1 MTIEPDH
8 KRRAPKVQAFF
19 IDRGPGLSVVVLIML
34 IVSMVQSSIST
45 SLFYGTVVALLSP
58 VITEDA
64 VLREVAPALEIM
76 RSGIVVAAAI
86 LLLFKRKTW
95 LFRLIIADSFLFTL
109 GLLGQTGSLL
119 EELFGSAKIDPH
131 TLMRNVV
138 LMIVS
143 NILIFS
149 LWYWIID
156 PPGVERRRHDVRWE
170 FLFPQRGGPL
180 PHYENWEP
188 HYVDYLFLAF
198 MTSFAFSPT
207 DTLPLTARAK
217 MLMLLQAS
225 ISVITLV
232 VIASG
237 GINIIS
243 GSK

>member
-1 MTIEPDH
+1 
-8 KRRAPKVQAFF
+8 
-19 IDRGPGLSVVVLIML
+19 ML
-34 IVSMVQSSIST
+34 LVSLVQSSISN
-45 SLFYGTVVALLSP
+45 SLFYGTVVAVLSP

-64 VLREVAPALEIM
+64 VLREVAPAIEIM
-76 RSGIVVAAAI
+76 RTGIVVAAAI
-86 LLLFKRKTW
+86 LLLLKRKTW
-95 LFRLIIADSFLFTL
+95 LFRLVIANSYLFTL

-119 EELFGSAKIDPH
+119 EELFGSEKIDPH

-156 PPGVERRRHDVRWE
+156 PPGVQRTRSEARWE

-180 PHYENWEP
+180 PHYAHWEP

-207 DTLPLTARAK
+207 DTLPLTSRAK